1 METLASVAPG
11 GMEWGL
17 CLTSPWKPLPDART
31 FSAGEDKRGPQGHPE
46 CIPAPDRAAQ
56 QQVRATFWC
65 EAPSPRETEA
75 PLELIGLLWGRAGT
89 GQWEGP
95 VGVQRGCT
103 FFAPLWGLLR
113 GRAGVSGGP
122 GGKSACTGR
131 CTGRLW
137 LLSRRQGGH
146 PTTRCPGVQVAL
158 GKGSLLT
165 SPLIL
170 LSSVVKAPSQLCGHQ
185 IMCVLLACCGCCL
198 QRPLTLLRPPKS
210 LVWYLQSWRFCSTS

>member
-1 METLASVAPG
+1 MAFLESFLEIQGHGDTGMCGSWRG
-11 GMEWGL
+11 GVG
-17 CLTSPWKPLPDART
+17 PVFNFPRKPLPDART

-46 CIPAPDRAAQ
+46 RIPAPDRAAQ

-65 EAPSPRETEA
+65 EAPSQRETEA

-137 LLSRRQGGH
+137 LLSCDGPSGR
-146 PTTRCPGVQVAL
+146 
-158 GKGSLLT
+158 
-165 SPLIL
+165 SP
-170 LSSVVKAPSQLCGHQ
+170 HD
-185 IMCVLLACCGCCL
+185 
-198 QRPLTLLRPPKS
+198 
-210 LVWYLQSWRFCSTS
+210 